1 MSLAKYSSTEL
12 HELPG
17 IQMSDADV
25 KRLDRVRVPNRY
37 GALAEILREKI
48 LAGEFAAGEMLPGE
62 RDLVEQTGL
71 SRGSVREAL
80 RVLEAEGLVSTK
92 LGRYGGTVVQPQ
104 NETALGHLVD
114 MFIRGRRIRFEAL
127 LETRQAIEPTLA
139 YLAARNRSE
148 AELQTIRE
156 KMEALEA
163 SIQTGRHD
171 IARGNIDWHLS
182 VAAASHNE
190 LLTAFMNST
199 AEASVRASVIEDHG
213 SDELRGGMIRAH
225 RRVYEAIEAGDGDA
239 AYRRMARHLNA
250 YSGELG
256 QLAPRE
262 IELD

>member
-1 MSLAKYSSTEL
+1 
-12 HELPG
+12 
-17 IQMSDADV
+17 
-25 KRLDRVRVPNRY
+25 
-37 GALAEILREKI
+37 
-48 LAGEFAAGEMLPGE
+48 
-62 RDLVEQTGL
+62 
-71 SRGSVREAL
+71 
-80 RVLEAEGLVSTK
+80 
-92 LGRYGGTVVQPQ
+92 
-104 NETALGHLVD
+104 
-114 MFIRGRRIRFEAL
+114 
-127 LETRQAIEPTLA
+127 
-139 YLAARNRSE
+139 
-148 AELQTIRE
+148 
-156 KMEALEA
+156 MEALEA